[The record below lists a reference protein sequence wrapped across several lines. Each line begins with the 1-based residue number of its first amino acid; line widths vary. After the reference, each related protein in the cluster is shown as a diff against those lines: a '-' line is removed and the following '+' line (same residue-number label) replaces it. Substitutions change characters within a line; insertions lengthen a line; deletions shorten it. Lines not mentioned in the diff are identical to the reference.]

1 MISSLLTITAKSD
14 GGKNFDNRSTFAKV
28 MGKNVLFFSF
38 TLGYNPREPC
48 IAGAKIPGPKR
59 ATLFFYTSSS

>member
-28 MGKNVLFFSF
+28 MGKNVLFF
-38 TLGYNPREPC
+38 
-48 IAGAKIPGPKR
+48 
-59 ATLFFYTSSS
+59 FFYFGVQPP